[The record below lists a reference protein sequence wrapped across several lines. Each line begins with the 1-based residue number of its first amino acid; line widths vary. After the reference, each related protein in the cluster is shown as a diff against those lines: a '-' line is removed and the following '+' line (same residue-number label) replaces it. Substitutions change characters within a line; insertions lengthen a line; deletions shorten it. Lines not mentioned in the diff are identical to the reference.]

1 MLIKNPIILRIRNS
15 DITFLDII
23 FPTVMILSALRG
35 IFFKKWFAGQTWT
48 LPLDFLLW
56 SSAAVA
62 LAIILVTVLPRLD
75 LVLQV
80 TSMFIPF
87 CVWMSIEAIPLPE
100 ILKSGALESVTEMTL
115 GYMIA
120 IPYSFVFLRNAQVCS
135 SRVVSV
141 IAFIFF
147 ILFLLWGIAAAVMRD
162 NLF

>member
-1 MLIKNPIILRIRNS
+1 MLIKNPTILRIRNS
-15 DITFLDII
+15 DITLLDVI

-35 IFFKKWFAGQTWT
+35 IFFKKWFAGQMWFM
-48 LPLDFLLW
+48 PSDFLLW
-56 SSAAVA
+56 SSGALV
-62 LAIILVTVLPRLD
+62 LAIILVLTLPRLD

-80 TSMFIPF
+80 SSMFIPF
-87 CVWMSIEAIPLPE
+87 CVWMSMTAIPLPE
-100 ILKSGALESVTEMTL
+100 ILHSGALESITEMTL

-135 SRVVSV
+135 SRVASV